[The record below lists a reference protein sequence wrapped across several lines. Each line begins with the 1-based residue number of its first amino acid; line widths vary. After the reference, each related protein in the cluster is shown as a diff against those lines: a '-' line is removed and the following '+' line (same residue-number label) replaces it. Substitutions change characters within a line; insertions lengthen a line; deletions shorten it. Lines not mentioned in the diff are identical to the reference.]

1 MIGVTMK
8 LIPLIQ
14 TIRTTCR
21 KVSDDFVPTFS
32 AQAAFF
38 IFISFFPFIMFLLTL
53 IQYLPVTESELLTL
67 IRTVLP
73 SGINTYIVSLVHDIY
88 FQPAK
93 TIISITAITTLWSAS
108 RGFLAVVKGLN
119 TVYGINETR
128 NYIKLRITSA
138 IYTLA
143 FAIIIVISLGLLVFG
158 NRISLFITTHFP
170 LINDL
175 AIAII
180 GLRTIVSLALYTGFF
195 LMLYIVIPN
204 RKTKFLNEL
213 PGAIIAASGWM
224 LFSFLYSIYI
234 DNFAKFSTMY
244 GSLTAIV
251 LLMLWLYF
259 CMYILFVG
267 AEINVLLP
275 KIWPFNR
282 MRRQK
287 VC

>member
-1 MIGVTMK
+1 MK
-8 LIPLIQ
+8 LISIIQ
-14 TIRTTCR
+14 TIRMVCR
-21 KVSDDFVPTFS
+21 KVTDDYVPTFS

-38 IFISFFPFIMFLLTL
+38 IFISFFPFVMFLLTL
-53 IQYLPVTESELLTL
+53 IQYLPVTESELLAL

-73 SGINTYIVSLVHDIY
+73 SGINTYIASIVHDIY

-128 NYIKLRITSA
+128 NYIRLRITSA

-143 FAIIIVISLGLLVFG
+143 FAVIIVVSLGLLVFG
-158 NRISLFITTHFP
+158 NRLYLIISTQFP

-175 AIAII
+175 AVAII
-180 GLRTIVSLALYTGFF
+180 GLRTIFSLALYTGFF
-195 LMLYIVIPN
+195 LLLYIVIPN

-213 PGAIIAASGWM
+213 PGAMIAATGWM
-224 LFSFLYSIYI
+224 LYSYLYSIYI
-234 DNFAKFSTMY
+234 DNFARYSAMY

-259 CMYILFVG
+259 CMYILFIG

-275 KIWPFNR
+275 KLWPFNR
-282 MRRQK
+282 MRKPK
-287 VC
+287 VEQS

>member
-1 MIGVTMK
+1 MK

-14 TIRTTCR
+14 TIRTTTR
-21 KVSDDFVPTFS
+21 KITDDFVPTFS

-53 IQYLPVTESELLTL
+53 IQYLPITESELLSL

-73 SGINTYIVSLVHDIY
+73 SGINTYVASIVDDIHI
-88 FQPAK
+88 QPAK
-93 TIISITAITTLWSAS
+93 TILSITVITTLWSAS
-108 RGFLAVVKGLN
+108 RGFLAIVKGLN
-119 TVYGINETR
+119 TVYGIKETR

-143 FAIIIVISLGLLVFG
+143 FAVLIVLSLGLLVFG
-158 NRISLFITTHFP
+158 NYLYLLVTTQFP

-175 AIAII
+175 AVAII
-180 GLRTIVSLALYTGFF
+180 GLRTILSLAVYTGFF

-204 RKTKFLNEL
+204 RKTKILNEL
-213 PGAIIAASGWM
+213 PGAIIAAAGW
-224 LFSFLYSIYI
+224 LLYSFLYSIYI
-234 DNFAKFSTMY
+234 DNFAKYSATY

-259 CMYILFVG
+259 CMYILFIG

-275 KIWPFNR
+275 KLWPLNR
-282 MRRQK
+282 IIKKQA
-287 VC
+287 VN

>member
-1 MIGVTMK
+1 MK
-8 LIPLIQ
+8 LISIIQ
-14 TIRTTCR
+14 TIRMVCR
-21 KVSDDFVPTFS
+21 KVTDDYVPTFS

-38 IFISFFPFIMFLLTL
+38 IFISFFPFVMFLLTL
-53 IQYLPVTESELLTL
+53 IQYLPVTESELLAL
-67 IRTVLP
+67 IRSVLP
-73 SGINTYIVSLVHDIY
+73 SGINTYIASIVHDIY

-128 NYIKLRITSA
+128 NYIRLRITSA

-143 FAIIIVISLGLLVFG
+143 FAVIIVVSLGLLVFG
-158 NRISLFITTHFP
+158 NRLYLIISTQFP

-175 AIAII
+175 AVAII
-180 GLRTIVSLALYTGFF
+180 GLRTIFSLALYTGLF
-195 LMLYIVIPN
+195 LLLYIVIPN

-213 PGAIIAASGWM
+213 PGAMIAATGWM
-224 LFSFLYSIYI
+224 LYSYLYSIYI
-234 DNFAKFSTMY
+234 DNFARYSAMY

-259 CMYILFVG
+259 CMYILFIG

-275 KIWPFNR
+275 KLWPFNR
-282 MRRQK
+282 IRKPKAEQS
-287 VC
+287 

>member
-1 MIGVTMK
+1 MK
-8 LIPLIQ
+8 LISIIQ
-14 TIRTTCR
+14 TIRMVCR
-21 KVSDDFVPTFS
+21 KVTDDYVPTFS

-38 IFISFFPFIMFLLTL
+38 IFISFFPFVMFLLTL
-53 IQYLPVTESELLTL
+53 IQYLPVTESELLAL
-67 IRTVLP
+67 IRSVLP
-73 SGINTYIVSLVHDIY
+73 SGINTYIASIVHDIY

-128 NYIKLRITSA
+128 NYIRLRITSA

-143 FAIIIVISLGLLVFG
+143 FAVIIVVSLGLLVFG
-158 NRISLFITTHFP
+158 NRLYLIISTQFP

-175 AIAII
+175 AVAII
-180 GLRTIVSLALYTGFF
+180 GLRTIFSLALYTGFF
-195 LMLYIVIPN
+195 LLLYIVIPN

-213 PGAIIAASGWM
+213 PGAMIAATGWM
-224 LFSFLYSIYI
+224 LYSYLYSIYI
-234 DNFAKFSTMY
+234 DNFARYSAMY

-259 CMYILFVG
+259 CMYILFIG

-275 KIWPFNR
+275 KLWPFNR
-282 MRRQK
+282 MRKPK
-287 VC
+287 VEQS

>member
-1 MIGVTMK
+1 MK
-8 LIPLIQ
+8 LISIIQ
-14 TIRTTCR
+14 TIRMVCR
-21 KVSDDFVPTFS
+21 KVTDDYVPTFS

-38 IFISFFPFIMFLLTL
+38 IFISFFPFVMFLLTL
-53 IQYLPVTESELLTL
+53 IQYLPVTESELLAL
-67 IRTVLP
+67 IRSVLP
-73 SGINTYIVSLVHDIY
+73 SGINTYIASIVHDIY

-128 NYIKLRITSA
+128 NYIRLRITSA

-143 FAIIIVISLGLLVFG
+143 FAVIIVVSLGLLVFG
-158 NRISLFITTHFP
+158 NRLYLIISTQFP

-175 AIAII
+175 AVAII
-180 GLRTIVSLALYTGFF
+180 GLRTIFSLALYTGFF
-195 LMLYIVIPN
+195 LLLYIVIPN

-213 PGAIIAASGWM
+213 PGAMIAATGWM
-224 LFSFLYSIYI
+224 LYSYLYSIYI
-234 DNFAKFSTMY
+234 DNFARYSAMY

-259 CMYILFVG
+259 CMYILFIG

-275 KIWPFNR
+275 KLWPFNR
-282 MRRQK
+282 MRKPKAEQS
-287 VC
+287 

>member
-1 MIGVTMK
+1 
-8 LIPLIQ
+8 
-14 TIRTTCR
+14 
-21 KVSDDFVPTFS
+21 
-32 AQAAFF
+32 
-38 IFISFFPFIMFLLTL
+38 MFLLTL
-53 IQYLPVTESELLTL
+53 IQYLPVTESELLAL
-67 IRTVLP
+67 IRSVLP
-73 SGINTYIVSLVHDIY
+73 SGINTYIASIVHDIY

-128 NYIKLRITSA
+128 NYIRLRITSA

-143 FAIIIVISLGLLVFG
+143 FAVIIVVSLGLLVFG
-158 NRISLFITTHFP
+158 NRLYLIISTQFP

-175 AIAII
+175 AVAII
-180 GLRTIVSLALYTGFF
+180 GLRTIFSLALYTGLF
-195 LMLYIVIPN
+195 LLLYIVIPN

-213 PGAIIAASGWM
+213 PGAMIAATGWM
-224 LFSFLYSIYI
+224 LYSYLYSIYI
-234 DNFAKFSTMY
+234 DNFARYSAMY

-259 CMYILFVG
+259 CMYILFIG

-275 KIWPFNR
+275 KLWPFNR
-282 MRRQK
+282 IRKPKAEQS
-287 VC
+287 

>member
-1 MIGVTMK
+1 MK
-8 LIPLIQ
+8 LISIIQ
-14 TIRTTCR
+14 TIRMVCR
-21 KVSDDFVPTFS
+21 KVTDDYVPTFS

-38 IFISFFPFIMFLLTL
+38 IFISFFPFVMFLLTL
-53 IQYLPVTESELLTL
+53 IQYLPVTESELLAL
-67 IRTVLP
+67 IRSVLP
-73 SGINTYIVSLVHDIY
+73 SGINTYIASIVHDIY

-128 NYIKLRITSA
+128 NYIRLRITSA

-143 FAIIIVISLGLLVFG
+143 FAVIIVVSLGLLVFG
-158 NRISLFITTHFP
+158 NRLYLIISTQFP
-170 LINDL
+170 LVNDL
-175 AIAII
+175 AVAII
-180 GLRTIVSLALYTGFF
+180 GLRTIFSLALYTGFF
-195 LMLYIVIPN
+195 LLLYIVIPN

-213 PGAIIAASGWM
+213 PGAMIAATGWM
-224 LFSFLYSIYI
+224 LYSYLYSIYI
-234 DNFAKFSTMY
+234 DNFARYSAMY

-259 CMYILFVG
+259 CMYILFIG

-275 KIWPFNR
+275 KLWPFNR
-282 MRRQK
+282 MRKPKAEQS
-287 VC
+287 

>member
-1 MIGVTMK
+1 MK
-8 LIPLIQ
+8 LMPLIQ
-14 TIRTTCR
+14 TIRTTSR
-21 KVSDDFVPTFS
+21 KITDDFVPTFS

-38 IFISFFPFIMFLLTL
+38 IFISFFPFTMFLLTL

-67 IRTVLP
+67 IKTVLP
-73 SGINTYIVSLVHDIY
+73 SGINTYITSIVHDIY

-108 RGFLAVVKGLN
+108 RGFLAIVKGLN
-119 TVYGINETR
+119 TVYEINETR
-128 NYIKLRITSA
+128 NYIRLRITSA

-143 FAIIIVISLGLLVFG
+143 FAVIIVISLGLLVFG
-158 NRISLFITTHFP
+158 NRLYLLITTQFP

-175 AIAII
+175 AVAII
-180 GLRTIVSLALYTGFF
+180 GLRTIFSLALYTVFF
-195 LMLYIVIPN
+195 LLLYTVIPN

-234 DNFAKFSTMY
+234 DNFAKFSAMY

-259 CMYILFVG
+259 CMYILFIG

-275 KIWPFNR
+275 KLWPFNKIR
-282 MRRQK
+282 KQK
-287 VC
+287 AC

>member
-1 MIGVTMK
+1 MK

-14 TIRTTCR
+14 TIRTTYS
-21 KVSDDFVPTFS
+21 KITDDFVPTFS

-73 SGINTYIVSLVHDIY
+73 SGINTYIASIVHDIY

-108 RGFLAVVKGLN
+108 RGFLAIVKGLN

-128 NYIKLRITSA
+128 NYIRLRITSA

-143 FAIIIVISLGLLVFG
+143 FAVIIVVSLVLLVFG
-158 NRISLFITTHFP
+158 NNLYLLISTQFP

-175 AIAII
+175 AVAII
-180 GLRTIVSLALYTGFF
+180 GIRTILSLALYTGFF

-204 RKTKFLNEL
+204 RKTNFLNEL
-213 PGAIIAASGWM
+213 PGAIIAAAGWM

-234 DNFAKFSTMY
+234 DNFAKFSAMY

-259 CMYILFVG
+259 CMYILFIG

-275 KIWPFNR
+275 KLWPFNKIR
-282 MRRQK
+282 KHK